1 MGQTSMDFA
10 TGDTIRMSTRKM
22 IGISLMVAL
31 GGAFI
36 AWNIQVAASS
46 QQMIVSA
53 LLAGAIFAAWR
64 FLVWQP
70 PRKR

>member
-1 MGQTSMDFA
+1 
-10 TGDTIRMSTRKM
+10 MSAKKM

-31 GGAFI
+31 AAAFI
-36 AWNIQVAASS
+36 AWTLREPSS
-46 QQMIVSA
+46 TRQMIVSG

-70 PRKR
+70 PRK

>member
-1 MGQTSMDFA
+1 
-10 TGDTIRMSTRKM
+10 MSNRKT

-31 GGAFI
+31 AAAFI
-36 AWNIQVAASS
+36 AWTLREPAST
-46 QQMIVSA
+46 QQMIVSG

-70 PRKR
+70 PRK

>member
-1 MGQTSMDFA
+1 
-10 TGDTIRMSTRKM
+10 MSGRKM

-36 AWNIQVAASS
+36 AWNFKVASS
-46 QQMIVSA
+46 TQQMIVSG
-53 LLAGAIFAAWR
+53 LLAGLIFAAWR

-70 PRKR
+70 PQKK